1 MKGLVKDFEKK
12 NKAGGRHVFMK
23 CLDFY
28 LDGLKKFEYKKVLV
42 ALEEEIQALKR
53 ELEEMLKI
61 KVDRIKI
68 L

>member
-12 NKAGGRHVFMK
+12 NKAGGRPVFMK
-23 CLDFY
+23 SLDFY
-28 LDGLKKFEYKKVLV
+28 LDGLKKYEYKKVLV